1 MILWHRTTFR
11 KARDLGQQPH
21 AMPELSYLHAAAA
34 PRGSQCRGAVH
45 ATPRGPNTPNWEEPP
60 RSSEGDDRTVLPCST
75 GSAGAQL
82 DAHHHSTPPEHQ
94 KHKHRHH
101 RSHSSP
107 YSPPLASPC
116 PAPRSSASRRIP
128 MCGMSVSSFDDA
140 APLGSWQPGSLGT
153 ARVSASTSTTR
164 RVNPR
169 IELHSTVQFSR
180 GTVPYG
186 VAAPPSPVAQPTP
199 VVESPP
205 ERLLTH

>member
-1 MILWHRTTFR
+1 M
-11 KARDLGQQPH
+11 
-21 AMPELSYLHAAAA
+21 
-34 PRGSQCRGAVH
+34 
-45 ATPRGPNTPNWEEPP
+45 GPNAGLAFTIHL
-60 RSSEGDDRTVLPCST
+60 RSIVRASIWRWYPSVPDCLHCI
-75 GSAGAQL
+75 GAQGGQL
-82 DAHHHSTPPEHQ
+82 GAHHHSTPPEHQ

-180 GTVPYG
+180 GTVPVG
-186 VAAPPSPVAQPTP
+186 IVRKVLCNT
-199 VVESPP
+199 V
-205 ERLLTH
+205 